1 VVEPHEAAQAALS
14 ADIHL
19 LGDLLGEVIVEQ
31 EGQAFFELEERIR
44 ALAKGR
50 RSGEEAAAG
59 QLDSLVAALDLGQ
72 AQLLTK
78 AFAIYFQLVNIAEET
93 QRTRM
98 LRSRERASKGHLHES
113 VSEAIAGFREAGL
126 SEDAVGAL
134 VESLS
139 VRPVLTAHPTEAKRD
154 VVLAKQRRISE
165 SLHRLDVHR
174 LLPREVAEEIA
185 YLREEIVGLWQTTPT
200 RATSPSVLDEVQHG
214 IYFLRATL
222 MDVVPELY
230 AELEMALRTYYPG
243 LPAAA
248 DRRWRVPPILRF
260 GSWMGGDRDGNP
272 FVKPE
277 TTLSTLLAAR
287 DAARS
292 EYGARVADLAD
303 HLTQSLKE
311 VGASEE
317 LLLSIADDAVRYS
330 DLGASVSQRFPGE
343 PYRQKLSLVA
353 RRLEED
359 AYATGAH
366 LLADLTLVEESLR
379 QHRGA
384 TFAAGHLGRLVR
396 QVQVFGLNLASLDVR
411 QHSSSHAQALDEILA
426 RDGVC
431 QGYAALPEAEREEVL
446 TREVRRGGVPL
457 PPAELLSPKAAD
469 VVETFRMIRE
479 AHQRFGRDCI
489 SAYVISFTRGASDV
503 LAVLLLA
510 QGVGVSHDLDIV
522 PLFESVQDLRAAP
535 QIMAGLFSNV
545 SYSRHLADRGRRQ
558 QVMIGYSDSNKEAG
572 YLAANRELYH
582 VQRSLVQVCREHG
595 VGLEIFHGRGGSIER
610 GGGPTN
616 RSILAQPPGSVAG
629 RLKLTE
635 QGEVI
640 AERYANPHVAYRHL
654 SQVVNAVLRASAP
667 HLVSPVPEEWESAL
681 AELADTAYRA
691 YRELVYETPGFEDYF
706 HEATPIDEIVSL
718 QIGSRP
724 ARRHDGGIETLRA
737 IPWVFAWMQSRVLL
751 PGWFGV
757 GSALHDYAERSPAH
771 RERLTALYRDWDFFA
786 SVIDNAQMALAKAD
800 MPIARLYASL
810 VRDGALRDAV
820 FGRIQAEHELAGRMV
835 VAITGQGSLLD
846 NQPGLQRSIRLRN
859 PYVDPLNYV
868 QVELLRRLRSL
879 DEDDPRRGEIA
890 AAVLRTINGVA
901 AAMKNTG

>member
-1 VVEPHEAAQAALS
+1 VVEPREAAQAALS

-19 LGDLLGEVIVEQ
+19 LGDLLGEVIVDQ
-31 EGQAFFELEERIR
+31 EGEAFFELEERIR

-50 RSGEEAAAG
+50 RSGEEAAAY
-59 QLDSLVAALDLGQ
+59 QLDSLVAASDVEQ

-78 AFAIYFQLVNIAEET
+78 AFAIFFQLVNIAEET

-113 VSEAIAGFREAGL
+113 ISEAIAGFHEAGL
-126 SEDAVGAL
+126 SEDAVGTL
-134 VESLS
+134 LDSLS
-139 VRPVLTAHPTEAKRD
+139 IRPVLTAHPTEAKRD
-154 VVLAKQRRISE
+154 VVLAKLRRISE
-165 SLHRLDVHR
+165 SLHRLEVHR
-174 LLPREVAEEIA
+174 LLPREVAEEVA
-185 YLREEIVGLWQTTPT
+185 YLREEITGLWQTTPT
-200 RATSPSVLDEVQHG
+200 RATRPSVLDEVQHG

-230 AELEMALRTYYPG
+230 AELEMALGNHYSG
-243 LPAAA
+243 
-248 DRRWRVPPILRF
+248 RRWLVPPFLRF

-277 TTLSTLLAAR
+277 TTLSTLLASR
-287 DAARS
+287 EAARS
-292 EYGARVADLAD
+292 EYQARVADLAD
-303 HLTQSLKE
+303 RLTQSLIE
-311 VGASEE
+311 VGASDE
-317 LLLSIADDAVRYS
+317 LLLSIADDATRYS
-330 DLGASVSQRFPGE
+330 DLGDSVSQRFPGE
-343 PYRQKLSLVA
+343 PYRQKLALVS

-359 AYATGAH
+359 AYATGAG
-366 LLADLTLVEESLR
+366 LLADLTLVDESLR
-379 QHRGA
+379 QHRGG
-384 TFAAGHLGRLVR
+384 TFAAGHLGRLIR
-396 QVQVFGLNLASLDVR
+396 QVQVFGLNLAALDVR
-411 QHSSSHAQALDEILA
+411 QHSSAHANALDEILT
-426 RDGVC
+426 RNGVC
-431 QGYAALPEAEREEVL
+431 QGYAALPEAEREEVV

-457 PPAELLSPKAAD
+457 PPAELLSPQAAD
-469 VVETFRMIRE
+469 VVDTFRAVRE

-489 SAYVISFTRGASDV
+489 GAYVISFTQAASDV

-522 PLFESVQDLRAAP
+522 PLFESVRDLRAAP
-535 QIMAGLFSNV
+535 QIMADLFRNV
-545 SYSRHLADRGRRQ
+545 SYSRHLADRSRRQ
-558 QVMIGYSDSNKEAG
+558 QVMIGYSDSNKGAG

-582 VQRSLVQVCREHG
+582 VQRSLVQVCQEHG

-654 SQVVNAVLRASAP
+654 SQTVNAVLRASAP

-691 YRELVYETPGFEDYF
+691 YRALVYETPGFEDYF
-706 HEATPIDEIVSL
+706 YQATPIDEITSL

-724 ARRHDGGIETLRA
+724 ARRHDGDIESLRA

-751 PGWFGV
+751 PGWYGL
-757 GSALHDYAERSPAH
+757 GSALHAYAERSPAH
-771 RERLTALYRDWDFFA
+771 LERLTALYQDWDFFA
-786 SVIDNAQMALAKAD
+786 TVIDNAQMALAKAD
-800 MPIARLYASL
+800 MPIARLYAGL
-810 VRDGALRDAV
+810 VSDAALRDAV
-820 FGRIQAEHELAGRMV
+820 FGRIQAEHELAERMV
-835 VAITGQGSLLD
+835 VAITGQEALLD

-879 DEDDPRRGEIA
+879 DEDDTQRGEIA